1 MSQSSAKQQ
10 TTNKNGV
17 TVLSLDDFSKIRQ
30 LHLGETAEI
39 ASGVSLSMLR
49 QASEALLEID
59 QNAPSKVTVDSISVN
74 EITTI
79 HPGQIVKTGEGRFVM
94 VRPLQSLILKHEV
107 GTRPT
112 VFQNAIDLAVAS
124 LINRDMMSEKAASI
138 TNQGL
143 PSVEEAKPESKL
155 SSKISESMGIST
167 HAQGFVLSKQLLIA
181 LAVLILGL
189 IGMTLWSVISIQ
201 NVKSAQSMT
210 GASNDTQNSSSKVSS
225 PDSKDNKESKAD
237 LSNDPLNLGRFSK
250 SKKTDV
256 KVNEF
261 KPIENKPELAAIPKN
276 FNPDEKAA
284 TPVSNTKKPSVNAK
298 KTSDTSSAAKNPYSR
313 DTLSATDRQTI
324 LEYKLEA
331 RFDRSNARAKLKHF
345 AESFPKGSRARQEV
359 MKSYSDL

>member
-1 MSQSSAKQQ
+1 MSQSSVKQQ

-94 VRPLQSLILKHEV
+94 VRPLQSLILKHEE
-107 GTRPT
+107 GSRPK
-112 VFQNAIDLAVAS
+112 VFQNAIDLAVGS
-124 LINRDMMSEKAASI
+124 LINREMMSDNAASI
-138 TNQGL
+138 TDQGL
-143 PSVEEAKPESKL
+143 PSKDESKL
-155 SSKISESMGIST
+155 ESKVSSKLSQSMGIST
-167 HAQGFVLSKQLLIA
+167 HAQGFVLSKKLVIA
-181 LAVLILGL
+181 LAVLIIGL

-225 PDSKDNKESKAD
+225 PVLKNNKESKAD

-250 SKKTDV
+250 STKTDV
-256 KVNEF
+256 KVDDS
-261 KPIENKPELAAIPKN
+261 KPVENKLDLAAIINLSNQEGHAFKTCAPAYK
-276 FNPDEKAA
+276 EKFY
-284 TPVSNTKKPSVNAK
+284 NN
-298 KTSDTSSAAKNPYSR
+298 Y
-313 DTLSATDRQTI
+313 L
-324 LEYKLEA
+324 
-331 RFDRSNARAKLKHF
+331 
-345 AESFPKGSRARQEV
+345 
-359 MKSYSDL
+359 